1 MKKIIILALS
11 ILLLTPMA
19 WAGGSYA
26 LNHGF
31 NAKHTPLLSAP
42 AKVKAGQ
49 PFVVEIHV
57 GEKQHPSLVDHHVEW
72 LQLYAGEML
81 LAHVQLTPTMTL
93 PNLSLTVMLEES
105 ADLKVVEAPNHS
117 AGWVSKTVHVE
128 VVK

>member
-1 MKKIIILALS
+1 MIKVIVLALS
-11 ILLLTPMA
+11 LLLLAPIA
-19 WAGGSYA
+19 QAGGAYD
-26 LNHGF
+26 LHHDF
-31 NAKHTPLLSAP
+31 NAKHTPQLSAP

-49 PFVVEIHV
+49 SFVVKIHV

-72 LQLYAGEML
+72 VQLYAGAML